1 MGGASVA
8 ANFHACT
15 PPGTLPADV
24 SYEPADL
31 SKIRTRKLSER
42 SHLVKR
48 EQFRAPVPLD
58 GSALDLLDSLPDI
71 LQAKALNAVAG
82 EVARAAAGGH
92 TVVAACGGHVVKT
105 GCAPLLIDLM
115 QRGCIHAVALNGG
128 AAIHDVEL
136 ALIGETSED
145 VATSLPDG
153 SFGTAEETGELFAEA
168 ASQGSLGESLGRI
181 LEERAAPYREDSLL
195 ATAVRLGLP
204 VTVHVQ
210 PGADTV
216 HIHPKADGAA
226 IGAATYHDF
235 RVLTSVVAGLESGV
249 WLNIGSAVVL
259 PEIFLK
265 ALTAARNLGHTVDD
279 FAAANFDM
287 LRHYRTRVNVVG
299 RPPKRGYDLTGAHEL
314 LLPLFRLA
322 VLQAQ
327 SRGGSQGSE
336 GGQHN
341 G

>member
-31 SKIRTRKLSER
+31 SRIRTRKLADRE
-42 SHLVKR
+42 HLVTRK
-48 EQFRAPVPLD
+48 QFRAPVAPD

-71 LQAKALNAVAG
+71 LQAKALKAVAR
-82 EVARAAAGGH
+82 EVAQAVKNQRP
-92 TVVAACGGHVVKT
+92 VVAACGGHVIKT

-115 QRGCIHAVALNGG
+115 QRGYINALAMNGG
-128 AAIHDVEL
+128 AAIHDAEL

-145 VATSLPDG
+145 VSKSLPDG
-153 SFGTAEETGELFAEA
+153 SFGTAEETGELFAAA
-168 ASQGSLGESLGRI
+168 ASQGSLGGALGAL
-181 LEERAAPYREDSLL
+181 LEEREAPYRDDSLL
-195 ATAVRLGLP
+195 VAAARLGLP

-216 HIHPKADGAA
+216 HIHPNADGAA
-226 IGAATYHDF
+226 IGAATFHDF
-235 RVLTSVVAGLESGV
+235 RVLTSVVANLEGGV

-265 ALTAARNLGHTVDD
+265 ALTAARNLGHTVED

-299 RPPKRGYDLTGAHEL
+299 RPPKRGYDLTGAHEI

-322 VLQAQ
+322 VLKAGIDL
-327 SRGGSQGSE
+327 SGGDESDG
-336 GGQHN
+336 
-341 G
+341 

>member
-1 MGGASVA
+1 LGYASA
-8 ANFHACT
+8 AVPH
-15 PPGTLPADV
+15 
-24 SYEPADL
+24 EPADL
-31 SKIRTRKLSER
+31 SKIRTRALSDR
-42 SHLVKR
+42 VHLVNR
-48 EQFRAPVPLD
+48 EQFRAPVAFD
-58 GSALDLLDSLPDI
+58 GSGLDLLESLPDI
-71 LQAKALNAVAG
+71 LQAKALKAVAREVG
-82 EVARAAAGGH
+82 EAGANGKR
-92 TVVAACGGHVVKT
+92 VVAACGGHVLKT

-115 QRGCIHAVALNGG
+115 RRGYVNAIALNGF

-145 VATSLPDG
+145 VAKSLPDG
-153 SFGTAEETGELFAEA
+153 SFGTAEETGAIFAEA
-168 ASQGSLGESLGRI
+168 ASQGSLGEALGRI
-181 LEERAAPYREDSLL
+181 LEERAAPYREESLL
-195 ATAVRLGLP
+195 ATAVRLGHP

-216 HIHPKADGAA
+216 HIHPHADGAA

-235 RVLTSVVAGLESGV
+235 RVLTSVVAGLEQGV

-265 ALTAARNLGHTVDD
+265 ALTAARNLGHQVED

-322 VLQAQ
+322 VLQHCAKVYGV
-327 SRGGSQGSE
+327 RE
-336 GGQHN
+336 PR
-341 G
+341 